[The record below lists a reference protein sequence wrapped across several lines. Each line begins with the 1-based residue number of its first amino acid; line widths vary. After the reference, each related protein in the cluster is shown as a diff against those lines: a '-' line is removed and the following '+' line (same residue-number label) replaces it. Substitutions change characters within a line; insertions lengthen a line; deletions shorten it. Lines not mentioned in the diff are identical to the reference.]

1 MEVNLNVVRGGG
13 GGRKDG
19 RAGYLTTDYEQK
31 HLLCLYHKYSD
42 VSHFVVLCDKHLVVG
57 GFMTLQFV
65 LAQSTLYAGIVSQC
79 TLVYG
84 NEEN

>member
-1 MEVNLNVVRGGG
+1 MVGGG
-13 GGRKDG
+13 NDG
-19 RAGYLTTDYEQK
+19 RAGYRTTDYEQK

-42 VSHFVVLCDKHLVVG
+42 VSYFFVLCVKHLAVG

-79 TLVYG
+79 TLV
-84 NEEN
+84 